1 MRNPAG
7 RRKLAAES
15 VSDGESLKN
24 ERPEGL
30 LPGHSALF
38 IPCRPRNPKRD
49 RPRDI
54 GDRGSP
60 ARLHEQMCQKQS
72 KQLPAREIS
81 RRVDFPL
88 QHFVECAGIACTEIL
103 LWRNKCLTVAAFA
116 ANGGILCFLAEEDC
130 PLIAHV
136 NVTTWVGSPSLA
148 FGRCVGERLSS
159 LCVRVATTASSRF
172 ISSRLITSAI
182 FCGSR
187 M

>member
-1 MRNPAG
+1 VRNPAG

-24 ERPEGL
+24 KRPEDL

-38 IPCRPRNPKRD
+38 IPCRPRNPERD

-60 ARLHEQMCQKQS
+60 ARLHEQMRQKQS

-88 QHFVECAGIACTEIL
+88 QHFVECAGIARTEIL

-116 ANGGILCFLAEEDC
+116 ANSGILCFPAEENC

-136 NVTTWVGSPSLA
+136 NDRRKQQTATDPHS
-148 FGRCVGERLSS
+148 
-159 LCVRVATTASSRF
+159 VAIADRQRHHICARQF
-172 ISSRLITSAI
+172 CSRLPPDHG
-182 FCGSR
+182 CL
-187 M
+187 